1 MKLAEAWQKFEL
13 HLEFINS
20 LCESQ
25 INYQPQLVLYI
36 AINSAFCRLGSPAP
50 RIVEKAA
57 EARANNNKERNKMK
71 KEIEREAK
79 LGKSRTYQLITQQ
92 ENPED

>member
-1 MKLAEAWQKFEL
+1 MAEIRTPLGIYKLPVWITDKLPTSTRAE
-13 HLEFINS
+13 N
-20 LCESQ
+20 
-25 INYQPQLVLYI
+25 I
-36 AINSAFCRLGSPAP
+36 AINSAFCCLGSPAP

-57 EARANNNKERNKMK
+57 EARANNKERNKMK